1 MKCWIIILEIIIC
14 SSGQTLSQSI
24 NRFWRDT
31 LCQNNMRLS
40 YMPQS
45 LSASFQAPP
54 VYDFVGNTL
63 VQVYSGIAAERS
75 DTNLSYSTLIN
86 GFGNLSL
93 FTFTPLHIHKFKAKG
108 SNYYSDL
115 FTVSTGTIPDQSG
128 TIKEVMGTVGLGINN
143 TILFKGDLNKLY
155 FVIRH
160 KIGGSFG
167 KYPGL
172 TGESDKNLIF
182 YHSLQFRIR
191 SALGAVMFEFPLK
204 ITPLKVKPSV
214 IIGYYKRI
222 GQND

>member
-1 MKCWIIILEIIIC
+1 MKYWVFVVEIMIC
-14 SSGQTLSQSI
+14 TSVQSLSQSV
-24 NRFWRDT
+24 NTFWRDT

-40 YMPQS
+40 YMPQT

-63 VQVYSGIAAERS
+63 VQVYSGIAAEKN
-75 DTNLSYSTLIN
+75 DTNLSYSSLIN

-93 FTFTPLHIHKFKAKG
+93 FTFTPLFIHKMKARG
-108 SNYYSDL
+108 SNYYTDL

-128 TIKEVMGTVGLGINN
+128 TIKEVLGTIGLGVNN
-143 TILFKGDLNKLY
+143 TMLFKGDLNKLY

-160 KIGGSFG
+160 KIGASFG

-172 TGESDKNLIF
+172 TGESEKNLIL

-204 ITPLKVKPSV
+204 ITQVNIKPAV
-214 IIGYYKRI
+214 IIGYYKKI
-222 GQND
+222 GQTD